1 MRPTSVTD
9 DILCN
14 RIKNG
19 DQAAFKV
26 LFDRY
31 YESLYRFFCHRGM
44 DYEMA
49 EDMAQDIFVRVW
61 QKRNSLNPEKSIKS
75 YLYQAAAN
83 EVGMYLR
90 KKSVRDAHAQEVQY
104 QHSNIHHTPADFD
117 QKEFIEKTIQ
127 SLPET
132 LRNVFVYHR
141 YDGLSY
147 KEIAQIEGVSV
158 KTVESR
164 MSKALKYLRKELL
177 PLVKMILPLL
187 LWIG

>member
-1 MRPTSVTD
+1 MEYAV
-9 DILCN
+9 
-14 RIKNG
+14 
-19 DQAAFKV
+19 
-26 LFDRY
+26 
-31 YESLYRFFCHRGM
+31 
-44 DYEMA
+44 A

-61 QKRNSLNPEKSIKS
+61 QKRNSLDPAKSIKS

-83 EVGMYLR
+83 EIGMHLR
-90 KKSVRDAHAQEVQY
+90 KKGVRDAHAKDVQF
-104 QHSNIHHTPADFD
+104 QHAHTNTSPIEFD

-132 LRNVFVYHR
+132 LRNVFILHR

-147 KEIAQIEGVSV
+147 KEIAQYEGVSI

-164 MSKALKYLRKELL
+164 MSKALKYLRRELL
-177 PLVKMILPLL
+177 PLVKMILPVL